1 MQWLVLTPW
10 ETRSLEDGDVS
21 ALNLRSLLAI
31 RVFYF
36 IADSYPAWRSDLAEL
51 FCRELPRRGIETT
64 WSMRRA
70 DRGGI
75 SIAEQHGQSVFL
87 PLALGRE
94 RTTTRLL
101 NRPLEMLSEA
111 LLFLR
116 LVFGRRYDVIQVR
129 DDRYLAGC
137 WAWLAARLTGA
148 KFVYWLSF
156 PFPENDALSASRT
169 AGVKRWI
176 LTARSVVAG
185 AWLYR
190 FIMRRADHLFVQS
203 AEMRKDLV
211 ALGLDA
217 AKMTP
222 VPMGA
227 PDRLL
232 EWHRRNSVTV
242 QRNLVAYVGT
252 LAEARHL
259 ETIIDA
265 FLLVHAERPD
275 AELLMVGDG
284 DAPHERKQLEVHA
297 ASLGLSQVVRFTGFV
312 PMVEAWAYSASAQ
325 VCLSPIYPSR
335 VLNVGSPTKI
345 VESLALSRPVV
356 ANHHP
361 EQSDVLQ
368 QSGGGICVEWS
379 AEEYAKA
386 VLSLLS
392 DTEVADRM
400 GRSGAHWV
408 AENRTYSRIAE
419 LVAQSYARLLKADA

>member
-1 MQWLVLTPW
+1 M
-10 ETRSLEDGDVS
+10 
-21 ALNLRSLLAI
+21 AI

-36 IADSYPAWRSDLAEL
+36 IADLYPAWRSDLAEL
-51 FCRELPRRGIETT
+51 FCRELPRCGIETT

-75 SIAEQHGQSVFL
+75 SIAEQEGQTVFL
-87 PLALGRE
+87 PLALGRD
-94 RTTTRLL
+94 RTMTRLL
-101 NRPLEMLSEA
+101 NRPLEMLSEV

-116 LVFGRRYDVIQVR
+116 LVFGPRYDVIQVR
-129 DDRYLAGC
+129 DDRYLAGL

-156 PFPENDALSASRT
+156 PFPENDALSAARA

-176 LTARSVVAG
+176 LTARSLVAG
-185 AWLYR
+185 VWLYR

-203 AEMRKDLV
+203 AQMRKDLV

-232 EWHRRNSVTV
+232 EWHRQNPVAV
-242 QRNLVAYVGT
+242 QRNVVAYVGT
-252 LAEARHL
+252 LAAARRL

-265 FLLVHAERPD
+265 FSLVHTERPD
-275 AELLMVGDG
+275 SYMLLVGDG
-284 DAPHERKQLEVHA
+284 DAPHEREHLEARV
-297 ASLGLSQVVRFTGFV
+297 ASLGLSQAVKFTGFV
-312 PMVEAWAYSASAQ
+312 PMAEAWGYSASAH
-325 VCLSPIYPSR
+325 VCLSPFYPSK
-335 VLNVGSPTKI
+335 VLNVASPTKA

-361 EQSDVLQ
+361 EQTEVIQ
-368 QSGGGICVEWS
+368 QSGGGICVGWS

-386 VLSLLS
+386 ILSLLS

-400 GRSGAHWV
+400 GRSGADWV

-419 LVAQSYARLLKADA
+419 LVAQSYARLLKADS